1 MGTSFISALFVGITV
16 LVVFMILLV
25 VLLFVGVGAY
35 RLISARKDLTA
46 IDLSDGLDES
56 EIQIIRNALLKKQT
70 ADKEAQ
76 VKAKLAEVA
85 KL

>member
-16 LVVFMILLV
+16 LIVFMILLV
-25 VLLFVGVGAY
+25 VLMFVGVGAY
-35 RLISARKDLTA
+35 RLFVSRKELSA

-70 ADKEAQ
+70 ADKEAA
-76 VKAKLAEVA
+76 VKAKLAEVV
-85 KL
+85 KS

>member
-16 LVVFMILLV
+16 LIVFMIVLV

-35 RLISARKDLTA
+35 RLIVARKELST

-70 ADKEAQ
+70 ADKEAA
-76 VKAKLAEVA
+76 VKAKLAEVV
-85 KL
+85 KS